1 MGLFCAVLPGGEQAI
16 GQTTVLAPE
25 ELTLA
30 QFRSR
35 VENHLSEAARAGGR
49 SREKP
54 PPVDLRAADEVFL
67 QLLLIQARG
76 AAARQS
82 QDRLSGWSQAIQS
95 RFEMQTA
102 SALDRD
108 VVLFSVARMAA
119 EGARLEA
126 ELKQI
131 VERANSLIGRP
142 ATAPLTALLPV
153 SGEDLADGIEKP
165 RKDLLEQGQEL
176 IAKMYKSYQFGGI
189 SVTSLMEYE
198 KELYETEVEYRQE
211 VARAAVKAAG
221 EAAGD

>member
-1 MGLFCAVLPGGEQAI
+1 MGLFCAVFPGGEQAT
-16 GQTTVLAPE
+16 GQTSALASE
-25 ELTLA
+25 ELTLE
-30 QFRSR
+30 QFRHR
-35 VENHLSEAARAGGR
+35 VETHLAATARSGGR

-54 PPVDLRAADEVFL
+54 PPADLRAANEVFL

-108 VVLFSVARMAA
+108 VVLFSLARMAA
-119 EGARLEA
+119 EAARIEA
-126 ELKQI
+126 ELKQ
-131 VERANSLIGRP
+131 VTQRANSLIDRP

-153 SGEDLADGIEKP
+153 SEGDADGME
-165 RKDLLEQGQEL
+165 RRQKDLLEQGQEL

-198 KELYETEVEYRQE
+198 KELYETEVEYRQG
-211 VARAAVKAAG
+211 VARAAVRAAE
-221 EAAGD
+221 EASGD

>member
-1 MGLFCAVLPGGEQAI
+1 
-16 GQTTVLAPE
+16 
-25 ELTLA
+25 
-30 QFRSR
+30 
-35 VENHLSEAARAGGR
+35 
-49 SREKP
+49 
-54 PPVDLRAADEVFL
+54 VFL

-108 VVLFSVARMAA
+108 VVLFSLARMAA
-119 EGARLEA
+119 EAARIEA
-126 ELKQI
+126 ELKQ
-131 VERANSLIGRP
+131 VTQRANSLIDRP

-153 SGEDLADGIEKP
+153 SEGDADGME
-165 RKDLLEQGQEL
+165 RRQKDLLEQGQEL

-198 KELYETEVEYRQE
+198 KELYETEVEYRQG
-211 VARAAVKAAG
+211 VARAAVRAAE
-221 EAAGD
+221 EASGD